1 MNRDVV
7 LLRVAALY
15 AGLLGALVVM
25 LALRG
30 LAIKGALLGGG
41 LAGFSFVTFWVV
53 ARSITEPRKK
63 SLAVALGSVKIFLY
77 FGLTALVLSGRV
89 SADASGFALGVTCF
103 VAAACIGAL
112 VGSPR
117 GAGEPVSDTR
127 GV

>member
-1 MNRDVV
+1 MNRDAV
-7 LLRVAALY
+7 LLRVAALHTL
-15 AGLLGALVVM
+15 LLGVLVAT

-30 LAIKGALLGGG
+30 LALKGALLGGG
-41 LAGFSFVTFWVV
+41 LAGFSFLTFWVI

-63 SLAVALGSVKIFLY
+63 ALAVFLGSSKILLY
-77 FGLTALVLSGRV
+77 LGLTALVLSGRL

-103 VAAACIGAL
+103 VAAALGGAL

-117 GAGEPVSDTR
+117 DAGQPVSDAG